1 MICVPASVTVPVAQE
16 VVIDCASQ
24 GFIGAITAT
33 VANPSVASVEL
44 AAGTE
49 TFFYVEGLQAGTTT
63 ASFLTQSGGAGQI
76 TITVVPNVRKP
87 QPLTHG
93 H

>member
-1 MICVPASVTVPVAQE
+1 
-16 VVIDCASQ
+16 VIECTSQ
-24 GFIGAITAT
+24 GFIGAIAAT
-33 VANPSVASVEL
+33 VANPAIASVEL

-49 TFFYVEGLQAGTTT
+49 SFFYVTGLQAGSTT

-87 QPLTHG
+87 QPLTHR